1 MMALGS
7 VLALALA
14 LEVVLGHELA
24 DLLVDNTACKDFHTE
39 QDKDCM
45 DMVSMV
51 EQEPV
56 SVGVPGQVSVEGLVE
71 YRPVEEQ
78 VVDMDL

>member
-1 MMALGS
+1 
-7 VLALALA
+7 
-14 LEVVLGHELA
+14 
-24 DLLVDNTACKDFHTE
+24 
-39 QDKDCM
+39 
-45 DMVSMV
+45 MV